1 MPNGKIPTR
10 RRREETES
18 GDCQKELDD
27 LEYEHAMEAE
37 MVGKSYDYITTR
49 ISVGRVGLPPKW
61 LIIPEFCYKSVRK
74 DSLSLSGVF

>member
-37 MVGKSYDYITTR
+37 MVGKSYDYIIDKDFR
-49 ISVGRVGLPPKW
+49 WSSWAAPKMA
-61 LIIPEFCYKSVRK
+61 
-74 DSLSLSGVF
+74 DNT